1 MEIDVIGVPLFYGCD
16 TEGVENGPDKL
27 RELGL
32 VELFERN
39 RNNVLDK
46 GNVAVPVSGPDKKYK
61 SDKLM
66 KYLDEIVETCQ
77 NLATEVEDTLRR
89 GRLPFIIGGDHSL
102 VMGSLAG
109 VSSVI
114 GDDYAVIWIDA
125 HTDINTDKTSQTGN
139 IHGMPLASSM
149 GVGPDILTSIY
160 HDVPKVRDRNVYII
174 GARSID
180 EGEQALIDERGL
192 NVWRIEDVHARGM
205 DAIIKELMAKISE
218 SGVRDVHISYDIDSL
233 DKSLVPG
240 TGTPVENGLRLEES
254 KRLVEA
260 IIGTG
265 KVRSVDF
272 VEYNPDIDLD
282 NRTAQSCLYMLNVF
296 AASLGGV
303 RTLASSAVSR

>member
-39 RNNVLDK
+39 RNKVLDK
-46 GNVAVPVSGPDKKYK
+46 GNVMVPVSGPDKKYK
-61 SDKLM
+61 SNKLM

-77 NLATEVEDTLRR
+77 NLAAEVEDTLRR
-89 GRLPFIIGGDHSL
+89 GRLPFTIGGDHSL
-102 VMGSLAG
+102 VMGSIAG

-125 HTDINTDKTSQTGN
+125 HADINTDKTSQSGN

-149 GVGPDILTSIY
+149 GIGPDILTSIY
-160 HDVPKVRDRNVYII
+160 HDVPKIRDKNVYII

-180 EGEQALIDERGL
+180 EGEQALIDEKGM

-205 DAIIKELMAKISE
+205 GAVIAELLKKISA
-218 SGVRDVHISYDIDSL
+218 SGVKDIHISYDIDSL

-240 TGTPVENGLRLEES
+240 TGTPVENGLLLEES
-254 KRLVEA
+254 KSLVEA
-260 IIGTG
+260 IIRTG
-265 KVRSVDF
+265 KVRSIDF

-282 NRTAQSCLYMLNVF
+282 NRTAQSCLYMLDVF
-296 AASLGGV
+296 AASLGSV
-303 RTLASSAVSR
+303 RRLTTSAAAK

>member
-46 GNVAVPVSGPDKKYK
+46 GNVKVPVSSPDKKYK
-61 SDKLM
+61 SDRLM
-66 KYLDEIVETCQ
+66 KYLDEIVETCHH
-77 NLATEVEDTLRR
+77 LAAEVENTLRR
-89 GRLPFIIGGDHSL
+89 GRLPFTIGGDHSL
-102 VMGSLAG
+102 ALGSLAG
-109 VSSVI
+109 VSSVF

-125 HTDINTDKTSQTGN
+125 HADINTDKTSLSGN
-139 IHGMPLASSM
+139 VHGMPLASSM

-160 HDVPKVRDRNVYII
+160 HDVPKIRDRNVYII

-180 EGEQALIDERGL
+180 DGEQALIDEKGL
-192 NVWRIEDVHARGM
+192 NVWGIEDVQARGM
-205 DAIIKELMAKISE
+205 DAIISELLTKISA
-218 SGVRDVHISYDIDSL
+218 SGVRDIHISYDIDSL

-240 TGTPVENGLRLEES
+240 TGTPVENGLLLEES
-254 KRLVEA
+254 KSLVEA
-260 IIGTG
+260 IIRTG
-265 KVRSVDF
+265 RVRSIDF

-282 NRTAQSCLYMLNVF
+282 NRTAQSCLYMLDAF
-296 AASLGGV
+296 AASLGSV
-303 RTLASSAVSR
+303 RRLTTAAASR